1 MLPRHT
7 NIMRD
12 KGFNL
17 FDECASS
24 CVYMSPQ
31 EEECTNSSRGDS
43 KMDTPDSIES
53 SQRMLTEINES
64 GAIAKNE
71 FQWKVILSNI

>member
-1 MLPRHT
+1 
-7 NIMRD
+7 MRD

-17 FDECASS
+17 FDECACS

-31 EEECTNSSRGDS
+31 EEECTNSSWGDS
-43 KMDTPDSIES
+43 KVDTPGSIAG
-53 SQRMLTEINES
+53 SQIMLSEINES
-64 GAIAKNE
+64 GATAKNE